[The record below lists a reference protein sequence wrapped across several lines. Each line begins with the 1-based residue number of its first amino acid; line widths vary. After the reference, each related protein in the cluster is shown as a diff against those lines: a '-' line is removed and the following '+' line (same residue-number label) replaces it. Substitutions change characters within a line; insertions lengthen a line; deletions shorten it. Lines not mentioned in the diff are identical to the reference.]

1 MTFVSVMCLL
11 STAFVNIVYTV
22 HHPHNQ
28 SNRDN
33 MYIWV
38 MWDTKSCYLNL
49 KSEYSSGTTH

>member
-1 MTFVSVMCLL
+1 MCLL